1 MKSNNDLNEKPK
13 KYSKADKL
21 TFCSIVLIFG
31 ITIIW
36 AISVYIHLER
46 FVSILFFISRVSRV
60 IGLIILIYVRV
71 KYPKHSL
78 SQTVLSV
85 VIILFL
91 LSLFWVFSIIR
102 VFENTDWK
110 LP

>member
-1 MKSNNDLNEKPK
+1 MKLIDDLNEKPK

-21 TFCSIVLIFG
+21 TFCSLVLMFG

-36 AISVYIHLER
+36 AISPYIHLEK
-46 FVSILFFISRVSRV
+46 FVTILFFISRASSV
-60 IGLIILIYVRV
+60 IGFIILIYVRV

-91 LSLFWVFSIIR
+91 VRVFWVFSIIR
-102 VFENTDWK
+102 TFENTNLK
-110 LP
+110 MP